1 MGAASVGGISIHHC
15 CVRVPLGAVAVV
27 SISSYRCWTRG
38 PMGAVAVV
46 DLRILAVSNID
57 DI

>member
-1 MGAASVGGISIHHC
+1 MGAAAGVSLSLYLCWMRSSI
-15 CVRVPLGAVAVV
+15 
-27 SISSYRCWTRG
+27 G
-38 PMGAVAVV
+38 PVAVV